1 MECQALLDL
10 IYSEKIYIDLYLLR
24 NMKKGG
30 KKDKKKVEKKLK
42 KYIFEKKAEEK
53 KETGEEKSLEEEIFE
68 IEEEIDNS
76 GFGQFLQPLVLG
88 KTFPVLDRI
97 AVVES
102 ADLEQQLANARISR
116 DDKEENQMSYGG
128 KKVDYGAA
136 AGNERENRIK
146 YETEAPNYNAIGREK
161 KDEDKNRLTNHEIK
175 SEWNEKDKKE
185 KWYT

>member
-1 MECQALLDL
+1 
-10 IYSEKIYIDLYLLR
+10 
-24 NMKKGG
+24 MKKGG